1 MLEGLTQSWH
11 PMFTGNIQTFD
22 RDTVDIVFK
31 TQNPIYSI
39 SEAFI

>member
-1 MLEGLTQSWH
+1 
-11 PMFTGNIQTFD
+11 MFTGNIQTFD
-22 RDTVDIVFK
+22 RDTVDIVVE